1 MIDFRDFYIEYKGHP
16 NFNPE
21 RIEED
26 DVIRVII
33 QKYEMILF
41 TNQGEVLG
49 EPNFGG
55 NLEELLYQTNVS
67 AEFVKRELNQQILQY
82 IPEIVNVDYKLDV
95 IFVQDITT
103 YQDVMFINFELQDYK
118 VFAQIGTIYGGS

>member
-1 MIDFRDFYIEYKGHP
+1 MLDFRDFYIEYKGHP

-26 DVIRVII
+26 DIIRVII

-41 TNQGEVLG
+41 TNQGDVLG

-55 NLEELLYQTNVS
+55 NLEDLLYQTSVS

-82 IPEIVNVDYKLDV
+82 IPEIINIDYKLDIV
-95 IFVQDITT
+95 FAQDETT
-103 YQDVMFINFELQDYK
+103 YQEVMFINFEIQDYK

>member
-95 IFVQDITT
+95 VFVQDITT